1 MGLLGKLN
9 LIPKLNL
16 AAVCVS
22 MAFIG
27 AVLFGLV

>member
-9 LIPKLNL
+9 LLPKLNM

-27 AVLFGLV
+27 AVVFGLI